1 WWGLDWSGT
10 SLPGHARRRS
20 RLVASCALV
29 SGARLAASDSE
40 ALERRAAALRAGR
53 ASAPVDPALWPSR
66 LRARNVALERVVEGR
81 CARIS
86 PRRESRAACR
96 RVAAEVVPLRG
107 GLSLTPARLAL
118 DRALAIACLLER
130 A

>member
-1 WWGLDWSGT
+1 V
-10 SLPGHARRRS
+10 P
-20 RLVASCALV
+20 SCARV
-29 SGARLAASDSE
+29 AAARLAASDRE
-40 ALERRAAALRAGR
+40 AFERRAAALRAWRER
-53 ASAPVDPALWPSR
+53 ASVDPALWPSR

-81 CARIS
+81 CARIL

-118 DRALAIACLLER
+118 DRPIAIACLVER
-130 A
+130 AP